1 MKNISLNEYE
11 YITFVHAHHPPKNPP
26 VFNRLDAGIQK
37 FSSSITDLEV
47 IGVSQ
52 KFPIILGAHFFKSVG
67 LERVS
72 SIKILNSHI
81 VNVDPKAFE
90 GLKELYSVNITNS
103 DISMLHPD
111 TFAGNAKLR
120 MLTLDNND
128 LSQMMAEPYL
138 LKVPAL
144 EDLSLSDCNL
154 KRLSPTAFDRLE
166 NIVFINLSNNEIQTL
181 PERIFQRVRN
191 IEELDLSSN
200 NITNL
205 PEQIFA
211 NTTLSILNLRYN
223 LIERQLDFATSEI
236 QRLDLSFNN
245 ITVITSTM
253 FENMTGLTSLILKS
267 NGITKIHSDA
277 FAHLKLLRQID
288 LSYNEL
294 EQVSGKLFSTNKDL
308 DVIRLNDNYR
318 LKSLPL
324 EGFASNFDR
333 FNVYL
338 FDLSNCDIS
347 ELSDDTFKKMPQM
360 KVLNLAWN
368 NFDTVTTELFRTMP
382 SLIELNLSNN
392 VISEIGNLTFLF
404 NLGLKKVNLKVAER
418 TI

>member
-1 MKNISLNEYE
+1 MSAASQ
-11 YITFVHAHHPPKNPP
+11 YIARVVFNVLDRSCPPSAKTP

-52 KFPIILGAHFFKSVG
+52 KFPIILGASFFKSVG

-81 VNVDPKAFE
+81 VNVDQRAFE

-103 DISMLHPD
+103 DIGMLHPD

-120 MLTLDNND
+120 ILTLDNND
-128 LSQMMAEPYL
+128 LSQMMSEQLVGSGYL

-144 EDLSLSDCNL
+144 EDLSLSGCNL
-154 KRLSPTAFDRLE
+154 QRLSPTAFDRLE
-166 NIVFINLSNNEIQTL
+166 NIVFINLSNNQIQTL
-181 PERIFQRVRN
+181 PERIFQRVKN
-191 IEELDLSSN
+191 IEELDLSAN

-223 LIERQLDFATSEI
+223 RIELQLDFATSEI

-245 ITVITSTM
+245 ITVIASTM
-253 FENMTGLTSLILKS
+253 FENMTGLTSLILKG

-277 FAHLKLLRQID
+277 FAQLRLLRQVD
-288 LSYNEL
+288 LSFNEL

-360 KVLNLAWN
+360 KILNLSWN

-392 VISEIGNLTFLF
+392 IISEIGNLTFLF
-404 NLGLKKVNLKVAER
+404 NLGLKKVN
-418 TI
+418 